1 MKFGDSVGIIGAVTF
16 LVGIVLSDYLNSK
29 QNVDFTFY
37 VFSIALM
44 VIGLVIIGLISV
56 YKIISKRYNHDS

>member
-44 VIGLVIIGLISV
+44 VIGLVIIGLVSV
-56 YKIISKRYNHDS
+56 YKIISKRYNHDP